1 MSSDSKDEPKEAL
14 KLLTKE
20 QKVELLRMFNRC
32 ISHFSLMIFS
42 SKIHLYILDRE
53 LVAQKIVSNNQ
64 RMDPNGDG
72 YVDLREFR
80 TYLMEKRIIFLSSR
94 TVENQFNAIR

>member
-32 ISHFSLMIFS
+32 IISF
-42 SKIHLYILDRE
+42 
-53 LVAQKIVSNNQ
+53 
-64 RMDPNGDG
+64 
-72 YVDLREFR
+72 
-80 TYLMEKRIIFLSSR
+80 
-94 TVENQFNAIR
+94 